1 MSYINKLNSKL
12 LKAPL
17 NIIQFNAILESHE
30 TFYESIELE
39 TELLISNGYPI
50 YFSDDFVYLKTKENL
65 IKDQVFCVVDIE
77 TSAGNPK
84 AGQIIELAAIKFKNG
99 SIIEEYQSLVYCKEI
114 PQKVQEIT
122 GITPKMVEDAPN
134 LKTVLEE
141 FKIFLED
148 DVFVAH
154 SVEFDYN
161 FISNSLKKYHLGE
174 LWNRRICTIDLATRT
189 IESPKYGLKSLKESL
204 NIKIDNHHRAY
215 EDTLSTVEVFK
226 VSLQK
231 LDSTI
236 KTTEDLIAFSKNAPT
251 IEEKIKENNKAI
263 KKGIKNEE

>member
-17 NIIQFNAILESHE
+17 NIIQFNAILEAGE

-50 YFSDDFVYLKTKENL
+50 YFRDDFAHLKTKENL

-99 SIIEEYQSLVYCKEI
+99 MIIEEYQSLVYCKTI

-122 GITPKMVEDAPN
+122 GITPKMLEDAPS
-134 LKTVLEE
+134 LRTVLEE
-141 FKIFLED
+141 FKIFIED

-154 SVEFDYN
+154 SVDFDYS
-161 FISNSLKKYHLGE
+161 FISNSMKKYNLGE
-174 LWNRRICTIDLATRT
+174 LLNRKLCTIDLAERT
-189 IESPKYGLKSLKESL
+189 IQSEKYGLKSLKEIL
-204 NIKIDNHHRAY
+204 KINIENHHRAY
-215 EDTLSTVEVFK
+215 EDTLSTVEVLK
-226 VSLQK
+226 ASLEA
-231 LDSTI
+231 LDKEKI
-236 KTTEDLIAFSKNAPT
+236 KTTEDLIFFSKNGQT
-251 IEEKIKENNKAI
+251 IEAMIKSKEKIDGKQQTKF
-263 KKGIKNEE
+263 